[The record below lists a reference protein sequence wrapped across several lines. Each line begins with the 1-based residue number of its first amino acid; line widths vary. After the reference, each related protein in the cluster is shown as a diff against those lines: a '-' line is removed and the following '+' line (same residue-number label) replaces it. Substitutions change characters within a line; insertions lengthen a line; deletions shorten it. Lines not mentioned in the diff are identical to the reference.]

1 MELTDIKKNEIRED
15 IENLLQYV
23 PEGETISFDSDLL
36 EELMF
41 QKVVINEEQGLMFK
55 VPVWSGSFLRKLDL
69 SKVSFEDVSFGNDT
83 SIYDKYLEVGQ
94 MRKIE
99 AIMDEYYAS
108 EADYSGTNAVI
119 DLTKLFCSKHGFL
132 ALSCCNLSGL
142 DLSGYD
148 LSRMEYVNFSSC
160 NVSNTGMK
168 IPNNVRLMGYD
179 SDLSFLD
186 LSNRRIN
193 GTLYFE
199 DYNQDNL
206 TNCLLCNTCINIDF
220 DFSDFAKLCVKYS
233 NLDKEL
239 AEFNG
244 EAPSNDILPFTQ
256 ALVKNWRGC
265 FVNGQFTLP
274 AECPEKRNVVHI

>member
-119 DLTKLFCSKHGFL
+119 DLTKLFCGKHGFL

-244 EAPSNDILPFTQ
+244 EAPSNDILPLTQ

-274 AECPEKRNVVHI
+274 AECPEKKTGIHI